1 MKLLGSTK
9 KAIDKTKNG
18 EKISSLEVVEVVLL
32 QYNLVDNKYQRM
44 SDVFYTFTPIKYYA
58 YLLNFESID
67 LVFLKTYNTEF
78 DEFMITFTNQ
88 NGRTFEI
95 KDRVNLTLFINK

>member
-18 EKISSLEVVEVVLL
+18 VKISSLEVVEVVLL

-67 LVFLKTYNTEF
+67 LLFLKTYNTEF

-88 NGRTFEI
+88 NGRTLEI

>member
-18 EKISSLEVVEVVLL
+18 EEISSLEVVEVVLL

-67 LVFLKTYNTEF
+67 LSF
-78 DEFMITFTNQ
+78 
-88 NGRTFEI
+88 
-95 KDRVNLTLFINK
+95 

>member
-18 EKISSLEVVEVVLL
+18 EKVPILEVVEVVLL
-32 QYNLVDNKYQRM
+32 QYNLVDNKYQRV

-78 DEFMITFTNQ
+78 DEFMITFTNE
-88 NGRTFEI
+88 NGRTLEI

>member
-1 MKLLGSTK
+1 
-9 KAIDKTKNG
+9 
-18 EKISSLEVVEVVLL
+18 
-32 QYNLVDNKYQRM
+32 M
-44 SDVFYTFTPIKYYA
+44 SDVFYIFTPIKYYA

-88 NGRTFEI
+88 NGRTLEI